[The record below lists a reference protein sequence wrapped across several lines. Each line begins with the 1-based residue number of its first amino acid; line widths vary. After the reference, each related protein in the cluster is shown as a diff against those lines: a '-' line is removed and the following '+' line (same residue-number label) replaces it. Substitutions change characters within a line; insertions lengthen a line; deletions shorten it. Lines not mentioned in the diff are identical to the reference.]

1 MVKKELKAAN
11 LREKKEIRVRV
22 VVDFFFLYIKKVGSV
37 SKKLISQERGVCFDF
52 PVRK

>member
-22 VVDFFFLYIKKVGSV
+22 VVDFFFLYI
-37 SKKLISQERGVCFDF
+37 
-52 PVRK
+52 

>member
-22 VVDFFFLYIKKVGSV
+22 VVNFFFVYLK
-37 SKKLISQERGVCFDF
+37 R
-52 PVRK
+52 